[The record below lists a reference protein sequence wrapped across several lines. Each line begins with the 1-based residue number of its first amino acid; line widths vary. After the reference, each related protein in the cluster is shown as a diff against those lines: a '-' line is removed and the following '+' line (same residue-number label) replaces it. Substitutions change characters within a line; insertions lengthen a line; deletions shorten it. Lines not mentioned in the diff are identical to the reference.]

1 MDQDHSNFSAFWC
14 TGIAIIPR
22 TVLSSLY
29 YIPREK
35 QIVEK
40 SFFLLLSPTFIFLFM
55 VFLLQRVWKSSEVY
69 AHYMEAHL
77 LPLPVVVFNPLEA
90 IQKYYL
96 PL

>member
-1 MDQDHSNFSAFWC
+1 
-14 TGIAIIPR
+14 
-22 TVLSSLY
+22 
-29 YIPREK
+29 
-35 QIVEK
+35 
-40 SFFLLLSPTFIFLFM
+40 M
-55 VFLLQRVWKSSEVY
+55 VFLLQRVWKSYEVY